1 MKMQIRLTA
10 LALLAAIGLA
20 VVPAEEAQASA
31 AGRRNTAIGLGALAV
46 YGVATKKPLIAG
58 LAGGGAVYSYMKS
71 RESAKRERARRAARY
86 RRVRYRRTYVRHHY
100 YRHR

>member
-20 VVPAEEAQASA
+20 VVPAQEAHASA

-86 RRVRYRRTYVRHHY
+86 RRTRYHRVVRHHY

>member
-20 VVPAEEAQASA
+20 VVPAPEAQASS

-46 YGVATKKPLIAG
+46 YGVATKKPLVAG

-71 RESAKRERARRAARY
+71 REEAKRERARRAARY
-86 RRVRYRRTYVRHHY
+86 RRSRYRRTVRHHY